1 MDVRFTRLFGAL
13 AQLPA
18 GPPADLAAFIHA
30 RPDSGVLPSPWETW
44 VLFGLVRHRRR
55 QLWVGEVIR
64 TRLRGHPRELAA
76 AGALGHPDGVP
87 QSGIVP
93 GLPEWEYFFHG
104 RGCCLTHKVDG
115 DAIDVNFHDDVGEY
129 FDTYFYIRYLKSLR
143 RPEPPEERL
152 RALFPSFDPA
162 ALAFTDLLAAGA
174 LSPLSAG
181 QPGPP
186 RLSDAVLAHTDVVD
200 AFCRAWAD
208 PARRSWLAALVGD
221 WPAAHAA
228 GGAGTDAETA
238 HRVAACNTR
247 RAERLEREI
256 RTNGRAA
263 DALLGLADLGGS
275 ALPRWLE
282 DALRAPPSGLVSTA
296 LAVVGRMNDPTWC
309 RLVYAAYRNARP
321 GGPPPEPHI
330 WLNSL
335 KILIGHGYRPREM
348 RAALA
353 KAGGSEV
360 GEAVLL
366 ALEYAPERA
375 LPLIRKSLLGNFPVN
390 RSTTA
395 AILALV
401 NKPWSIQ
408 ELLRALAESDDQEKT
423 VDARTALLETGNAEA
438 ERAVLAWEDANPR
451 EPEAGSYLEVGGR
464 RLGPFYS
471 MAETMLANRA
481 SRIRYE
487 MDQLR
492 DRVARV
498 REVVPP
504 EPAARPW
511 WKVWRG

>member
-1 MDVRFTRLFGAL
+1 MDVRFTRLLDAL
-13 AQLPA
+13 EQVEA
-18 GPPADLAAFIHA
+18 GPPADLTAFLHA
-30 RPDSGVLPSPWETW
+30 RPAPGVLPSPWETW
-44 VLFGLVRHRRR
+44 ALFGLVRHRER

-64 TRLRGHPRELAA
+64 TRLRGHPRALAA
-76 AGALGHPDGVP
+76 GGALGHPEGVP
-87 QSGIVP
+87 GHGTVP
-93 GLPEWEYFFHG
+93 GLPEWEYYFHG
-104 RGCCLTHKVDG
+104 KGCRLTHKVDG
-115 DAIDVNFHDDVGEY
+115 DAIDVDFYDDTGEY
-129 FDTYFYIRYLKSLR
+129 FDTYFYLRYLETLR

-152 RALFPSFDPA
+152 RELHPSFRPV
-162 ALAFTDLLAAGA
+162 ALAFTDLLTAGA
-174 LSPLSAG
+174 LTPRPRS
-181 QPGPP
+181 GPHP
-186 RLSDAVLAHTDVVD
+186 TRVSDAVLARADRIE

-208 PARRSWLAALVGD
+208 PAQRTWLAGLIGD
-221 WPAAHAA
+221 WPAAHVA

-238 HRVAACNTR
+238 HRAAVCNAA

-263 DALLGLADLGGS
+263 DAIHGLADLGGP
-275 ALPRWLE
+275 ALPRQLE
-282 DALRAPPSGLVSTA
+282 EALHAPPSGLVSAA
-296 LAVVGRMNDPTWC
+296 LDVVARVNDPKWC

-321 GGPPPEPHI
+321 GGPPPEPYI

-335 KILIGHGYRPREM
+335 KVLIGHGYRPREM

-375 LPLIRKSLLGNFPVN
+375 LPLIRKSLLGNVPIN

-395 AILALV
+395 AVLALV
-401 NKPWSIQ
+401 NKPWSIR
-408 ELLRALAESDDQEKT
+408 ELLRALAESGDQEKT
-423 VDARTALLETGNAEA
+423 ADARAALLETGNAEA
-438 ERAVLAWEDANPR
+438 ERAVLAWESANPR

-471 MAETMLANRA
+471 MAEAMLANRA

-504 EPAARPW
+504 EPTARPW
-511 WKVWRG
+511 WQVWRG